1 MLWIGVP
8 LTGEELQTNEGIRP
22 SPAVFRQ
29 YFARKGPRSKA
40 LNMVESVS
48 MFSVLIQT
56 SR

>member
-8 LTGEELQTNEGIRP
+8 LTGEELQTNEEISP